1 MVYGDRSRRPQKE
14 CLLCSDLRCGVRQG
28 SRDCAIRIPRTD
40 SKGRLSCVAL
50 CECDHRTERGG
61 EHQTLP
67 NAWRIR
73 KTI

>member
-1 MVYGDRSRRPQKE
+1 MLAVFRFKMRRKAGK
-14 CLLCSDLRCGVRQG
+14 SGLRN
-28 SRDCAIRIPRTD
+28 TD
-40 SKGRLSCVAL
+40 SKGRLSSVAL
-50 CECDHRTERGG
+50 CECAHRTERGG